1 MRRAFAMLH
10 RGQEREAAGACK
22 RREAT
27 AGRLAYSSLLHVSAT
42 VVLARGLLCRIV
54 GGAS

>member
-1 MRRAFAMLH
+1 MLH